1 MKRKAEQ
8 LLRSGEN
15 FLDKG
20 HLAPKPWLWIEEYN
34 HGQSDPEPGREK
46 AKTMGTVLIL

>member
-20 HLAPKPWLWIEEYN
+20 HLAPKPWLGIEEYN

>member
-1 MKRKAEQ
+1 MKRKREQ

-15 FLDKG
+15 FLDKR
-20 HLAPKPWLWIEEYN
+20 HLAPKPWPWIEGYK

-46 AKTMGTVLIL
+46 AKKIGTVLIL